1 MWNILRRKAFLIL
14 SGLRLWFHLFLLDF
28 SSLCYQAGECSHIYK
43 AKTSVEDASPGICQR
58 LSSCHLC
65 CSVLLQLTG
74 VSYQDG
80 DGSFLTSSCSQI
92 NSSQTDSIIFNT
104 NSVKASQSSPLRWP
118 SEKKCALEKL
128 MSWKSL
134 YYAAESP
141 CHVATR
147 TAGWDCDSAGSSDVC
162 VCMCVCV
169 IGGRVCNLRF
179 TISVVAIWGEA
190 CSHIRTQFVAPAP
203 PKCFFSPL
211 PTRTHTHFI
220 IRYDYTSAKAKG
232 KVTHMQRCR
241 HTPLLHMAK
250 CHSQTRIDL
259 LKIQVEW
266 WPCCDIHTGTGT
278 HAGFARR
285 EGRWRWLIC
294 LWRDLILC
302 FRYGNVKKSF
312 SFPPASQLALCYTFS
327 VVFSYSPCAVMRFYW
342 RAFVSSR
349 LDVHSN
355 ARQDAESASVHL
367 YSS

>member
-1 MWNILRRKAFLIL
+1 MLPRALAMWPQ
-14 SGLRLWFHLFLLDF
+14 GQLD
-28 SSLCYQAGECSHIYK
+28 
-43 AKTSVEDASPGICQR
+43 GIVI
-58 LSSCHLC
+58 
-65 CSVLLQLTG
+65 VL
-74 VSYQDG
+74 V
-80 DGSFLTSSCSQI
+80 
-92 NSSQTDSIIFNT
+92 
-104 NSVKASQSSPLRWP
+104 
-118 SEKKCALEKL
+118 
-128 MSWKSL
+128 
-134 YYAAESP
+134 
-141 CHVATR
+141 VAT
-147 TAGWDCDSAGSSDVC
+147 CVC
-162 VCMCVCV
+162 VCVCV